1 MQAETSCQAK
11 VPPFREIVLQVL
23 ETLAEHEQSA
33 LHPPTAG
40 RACPHWLCGHSSESC
55 FSGSANLQFR
65 KIHPVASWRAD

>member
-40 RACPHWLCGHSSESC
+40 RARLHQLCGHSSEPG
-55 FSGSANLQFR
+55 FSGSANLQFH
-65 KIHPVASWRAD
+65 KIRPAAFLPAD